1 MDDLDLLVQQYDD
14 ESASTV
20 HHVLRS
26 SRRRLALV
34 LVGQQVIRTRSG
46 STKSDRNN
54 VEEPIIT
61 VRQLAREIVMIE
73 KGVSEDHATGEE
85 YHNVYTSLIQTHLPR
100 LDDVGAVQYDD
111 DRKVLYPEE
120 NLLAFVSIV
129 LTTSPLIQL
138 FFHNAIAEHYAGGSS
153 PDDRSTTN

>member
-1 MDDLDLLVQQYDD
+1 MNDFNLLVKQYGD

-34 LVGQQVIRTRSG
+34 LVGQQVVMTRSISG
-46 STKSDRNN
+46 ESNENN
-54 VEEPIIT
+54 VEEPMIT

-73 KGVSEDHATGEE
+73 KGVSEDHATGKE

-100 LDDVGAVQYDD
+100 LDDVGAIQYDD
-111 DRKVLYPEE
+111 DRKVIYSEK
-120 NLLAFVSIV
+120 NLLVFVSIV

-138 FFHNAIAEHYAGGSS
+138 FFHNAIADHYIGG
-153 PDDRSTTN
+153 PT